1 LVRRILLQQ
10 DPVAKLE
17 ISSIRLTRVSIPL
30 TMVHAGS
37 MYVIQKTE
45 RTVVELMLE
54 NGVTGLGETWGTPDV
69 YALAQRFA
77 RDWLGKNALDRFALR
92 EAALGKSSYDNRSG
106 RNGLA
111 TLAGLDLAA
120 WDAVARSLKMSLAEL
135 IGARKRESIDIVST
149 LPAAILSRAVSR
161 KELTAHLDVL
171 SNTKLV
177 VEFALEQVRKS
188 GFRSFK
194 LKSAAHSPA
203 WDWKLLNEL
212 REAMP
217 RARIRFDPNANY
229 GVATAT
235 ELCRRLD
242 PLGLEFFED
251 PTGELEGIARLKAA
265 VQTPVATNM
274 WVVRDEHLV
283 PAIRRK
289 AVDVVL
295 GDLFM
300 WGGIDPWRRM
310 ARVAHAYGLKPA
322 LHSVYET
329 GIATVANLHLAAAL
343 SEVEY
348 PNDSGLHFL
357 SSDVLTETQEVK
369 DGAMQLP
376 VGHGLGITLDRA
388 KLEKL
393 ALETTEIRA

>member
-1 LVRRILLQQ
+1 
-10 DPVAKLE
+10 
-17 ISSIRLTRVSIPL
+17 VSIPL

-45 RTVVELMLE
+45 RTVVELGLE
-54 NGVTGLGETWGTPDV
+54 NGVTGLGEAWGTPDV

-77 RDWLGKNALDRFALR
+77 KDWLGRDALDRVALR
-92 EAALGKSSYDNRSG
+92 DVLGRTGYDNRYG

-111 TLAGLDLAA
+111 AFAGLDLAA
-120 WDAVARSLKMSLAEL
+120 WDAAGRSLGMPLADL
-135 IGARKRESIDIVST
+135 IGARPAGAGKRDTIDVVST
-149 LPAAILSRAVSR
+149 LPAAILPRAVTR

-171 SNTKLV
+171 ANTKRV
-177 VEFALEQVRKS
+177 VDFALEQVGKS

-194 LKSAAHSPA
+194 LKSAAYSPE

-212 REAMP
+212 RDAMP
-217 RARIRFDPNANY
+217 QARIRFDPNANY
-229 GVATAT
+229 APATAI

-265 VQTPVATNM
+265 VKTPVATNM
-274 WVVRDEHLV
+274 WVVRDEHLL
-283 PAIRRK
+283 PAIRRR

-300 WGGIDPWRRM
+300 WGGIDAWRRM

-329 GIATVANLHLAAAL
+329 GIATVANLHLASAL
-343 SEVEY
+343 PEVEY

-357 SSDVLTETQEVK
+357 ASDVLREAQEVN
-369 DGAMQLP
+369 DGAMRLP
-376 VGHGLGITLDRA
+376 SGPGLGVTLDRDA
-388 KLEKL
+388 LERV
-393 ALETTEIRA
+393 ALETVELRR

>member
-1 LVRRILLQQ
+1 MTTLSV
-10 DPVAKLE
+10 VA
-17 ISSIRLTRVSIPL
+17 IRLTRVSIPL

-45 RTVVELMLE
+45 RTVVELGLE

-77 RDWLGKNALDRFALR
+77 KDWLGKDALDRFALR
-92 EAALGKSSYDNRSG
+92 DSLGRTSYDNRFG

-111 TLAGLDLAA
+111 TFAGLDLAA
-120 WDAVARSLKMSLAEL
+120 WDAAARSLKMSLAEL
-135 IGARKRESIDIVST
+135 IGARKRESINVVST
-149 LPAAILSRAVSR
+149 LPAAILPKTVTRQ
-161 KELTAHLDVL
+161 ELTAHLDVL
-171 SNTKLV
+171 ANTKRV
-177 VEFALEQVRKS
+177 VDFALAQVRNS

-194 LKSAAHSPA
+194 LKSAAYSPE

-212 REAMP
+212 RDAMP
-217 RARIRFDPNANY
+217 AARIRFDPNANY
-229 GVATAT
+229 GPATAID
-235 ELCRRLD
+235 LCRRLD

-265 VQTPVATNM
+265 VKTPVATNM

-283 PAIRRK
+283 PAIRRR

-300 WGGIDPWRRM
+300 WGGIDAWRRM
-310 ARVAHAYGLKPA
+310 ARVTHAYGLKPA

-329 GIATVANLHLAAAL
+329 GIATVANLHLASAL
-343 SEVEY
+343 AEVEY

-357 SSDVLTETQEVK
+357 ASDVLAEPQEVK
-369 DGAMQLP
+369 GGAMKLP
-376 VGHGLGITLDRA
+376 AGPGLGVTLDRT
-388 KLEKL
+388 KLEKVT
-393 ALETTEIRA
+393 LETAEIRL

>member
-1 LVRRILLQQ
+1 MTTLRV
-10 DPVAKLE
+10 VA
-17 ISSIRLTRVSIPL
+17 IRLTRVSIPL
-30 TMVHAGS
+30 TLVHAGS
-37 MYVIQKTE
+37 MYVVQKSE
-45 RTVVELMLE
+45 RTVIELALE
-54 NGVTGLGETWGTPDV
+54 NGVTGLGETWGTPEV

-77 RDWLGKNALDRFALR
+77 RDWLGKDALDRHALR
-92 EAALGKSSYDNRSG
+92 EATLGRTSYDNRFG

-120 WDAVARSLKMSLAEL
+120 WDAAARSLKMSLAEL
-135 IGARKRESIDIVST
+135 IGARKRESIDVVST
-149 LPAAILSRAVSR
+149 LPAAILPRAGSR
-161 KELTAHLDVL
+161 KELTDHLDVL
-171 SNTKLV
+171 TNTKFV
-177 VEFALEQVRKS
+177 VEFALELVRKS

-194 LKSAAHSPA
+194 LKSAAHSPE

-217 RARIRFDPNANY
+217 SARIRFDPNANY
-229 GVATAT
+229 GTATAT

-265 VQTPVATNM
+265 VKTPVATNM
-274 WVVRDEHLV
+274 WVVKDEHLV

-300 WGGIDPWRRM
+300 WGGIDAWRRM

-329 GIATVANLHLAAAL
+329 GIATVANLHLASAL

-357 SSDVLTETQEVK
+357 SSDVLAQPQIVK
-369 DGAMQLP
+369 DGSMRLP
-376 VGHGLGITLDRA
+376 PGPGLGVTLDQDRLN
-388 KLEKL
+388 KVM
-393 ALETTEIRA
+393 LETTEIHR

>member
-1 LVRRILLQQ
+1 
-10 DPVAKLE
+10 
-17 ISSIRLTRVSIPL
+17 
-30 TMVHAGS
+30 MVHAGS

-45 RTVVELMLE
+45 RTVVELMLDS
-54 NGVTGLGETWGTPDV
+54 GVAGLGETWGTPDV

-77 RDWLGKNALDRFALR
+77 RELIGKDALNRFSFR
-92 EAALGKSSYDNRSG
+92 EIIGKSSYDNRFG

-120 WDAVARSLKMSLAEL
+120 WDAAARAMDMPLAGL
-135 IGARKRESIDIVST
+135 IGTRSPECARRESIDVVST
-149 LPAAILSRAVSR
+149 LPAEILPRAVSR
-161 KELTAHLDVL
+161 KELTDHLDVL

-177 VEFALEQVRKS
+177 VQFALEQARKS

-194 LKSAAHSPA
+194 LKSASHSPE

-217 RARIRFDPNANY
+217 EARIRFDPNANY
-229 GVATAT
+229 GAATAT

-265 VQTPVATNM
+265 VKTPVATNM

-283 PAIRRK
+283 PAIRRQ

-300 WGGIDPWRRM
+300 WGGIDAWRRM

-343 SEVEY
+343 PEVEY
-348 PNDSGLHFL
+348 PNDAGLHFL
-357 SSDVLTETQEVK
+357 SADVLTEPQIVR
-369 DGAMQLP
+369 DGAMRLP
-376 VGHGLGITLDRA
+376 SGPGLGVTLDRG
-388 KLEKL
+388 KLEKVT
-393 ALETTEIRA
+393 LESVDIRA

>member
-1 LVRRILLQQ
+1 
-10 DPVAKLE
+10 
-17 ISSIRLTRVSIPL
+17 
-30 TMVHAGS
+30 MVHAGS

-45 RTVVELMLE
+45 RTVVELTLE
-54 NGVTGLGETWGTPDV
+54 NGITGLGETWGTPDV

-77 RDWLGKNALDRFALR
+77 KEWLGKDALDRFALR
-92 EAALGKSSYDNRSG
+92 DVLGKSSYDNRFG

-135 IGARKRESIDIVST
+135 IGARKRESIDVVST
-149 LPAAILSRAVSR
+149 LPAAILPKAGSR
-161 KELTAHLDVL
+161 KDLTDHLDVPG
-171 SNTKLV
+171 NTKLV
-177 VEFALEQVRKS
+177 VEFALAQARKS

-194 LKSAAHSPA
+194 LKSAAYSPE

-217 RARIRFDPNANY
+217 QARIRFDPNANY
-229 GVATAT
+229 GAATAT

-242 PLGLEFFED
+242 ALGLEFFED

-265 VQTPVATNM
+265 VKTPVATNM
-274 WVVRDEHLV
+274 WVVKDEHLV

-300 WGGIDPWRRM
+300 WGGIDAWRRM
-310 ARVAHAYGLKPA
+310 AKVAYAYGLKPA

-329 GIATVANLHLAAAL
+329 GIATVANLHLASAL
-343 SEVEY
+343 PEVEY

-357 SSDVLTETQEVK
+357 SSDVLLEAQEVK
-369 DGAMQLP
+369 DGAMKLP
-376 VGHGLGITLDRA
+376 AGPGLGVTLDRN
-388 KLEKL
+388 KLERL
-393 ALETTEIRA
+393 ALESVEILR

>member
-1 LVRRILLQQ
+1 
-10 DPVAKLE
+10 VAKLG
-17 ISSIRLTRVSIPL
+17 ISSVRLTRVSIPL

-45 RTVVELMLE
+45 RTVVELGLE
-54 NGVTGLGETWGTPDV
+54 NGVTGLGEAWGTPDV

-77 RDWLGKNALDRFALR
+77 KDWLGRDALDRVALR
-92 EAALGKSSYDNRSG
+92 DVLGRTGYDNRYG

-111 TLAGLDLAA
+111 AFAGLDLAA
-120 WDAVARSLKMSLAEL
+120 WDAAGRSLGMPLADL
-135 IGARKRESIDIVST
+135 IGARPAGAGKRDTIDVVST
-149 LPAAILSRAVSR
+149 LPAAILPRAVTR

-171 SNTKLV
+171 ANTKRV
-177 VEFALEQVRKS
+177 VDFALEQVGKS

-194 LKSAAHSPA
+194 LKSAAYSPE

-212 REAMP
+212 RDAMP
-217 RARIRFDPNANY
+217 QARIRFDPNANY
-229 GVATAT
+229 APATAI

-265 VQTPVATNM
+265 VKTPVATNM
-274 WVVRDEHLV
+274 WVVRDEHLL
-283 PAIRRK
+283 PAIRRR

-300 WGGIDPWRRM
+300 WGGIDAWRRM

-329 GIATVANLHLAAAL
+329 GIATVANLHLASAL
-343 SEVEY
+343 PEVEY

-357 SSDVLTETQEVK
+357 ASDVLREAQEVN
-369 DGAMQLP
+369 DGAMRLP
-376 VGHGLGITLDRA
+376 SGPGLGVTLDRDA
-388 KLEKL
+388 LERV
-393 ALETTEIRA
+393 ALETVELRR

>member
-1 LVRRILLQQ
+1 
-10 DPVAKLE
+10 
-17 ISSIRLTRVSIPL
+17 
-30 TMVHAGS
+30 MVHAGS

-45 RTVVELMLE
+45 RTVVELMLDS
-54 NGVTGLGETWGTPDV
+54 GVAGLGETWGTPDV

-77 RDWLGKNALDRFALR
+77 RELIGKDALNRFSFR
-92 EAALGKSSYDNRSG
+92 EIIGKSSYDNRFG

-120 WDAVARSLKMSLAEL
+120 WDAAARAMDMPLAGL
-135 IGARKRESIDIVST
+135 IGTRSPECARRESIDVVST
-149 LPAAILSRAVSR
+149 LPAAILPRAVSR
-161 KELTAHLDVL
+161 KELTDHLDVL

-177 VEFALEQVRKS
+177 VQFALEQARKS

-194 LKSAAHSPA
+194 LKSAAHSPE

-217 RARIRFDPNANY
+217 EARIRFDPNANY
-229 GVATAT
+229 GAATAT

-265 VQTPVATNM
+265 VKTPVATNM

-283 PAIRRK
+283 PAIRRQ

-300 WGGIDPWRRM
+300 WGGIDAWRRM

-343 SEVEY
+343 PEVEY
-348 PNDSGLHFL
+348 PNDAGLHFL
-357 SSDVLTETQEVK
+357 SADVLTEPQIVR
-369 DGAMQLP
+369 DGAMRLP
-376 VGHGLGITLDRA
+376 SGPGLGVTLDRG
-388 KLEKL
+388 KLEKVT
-393 ALETTEIRA
+393 LESVDIRA